1 MATRPSVQQII
12 DFADNLDK
20 LCRQHNASG
29 CFSTSWADAS
39 DLSKF
44 REDAYDL
51 SEVRKLPKALLRGQ
65 FSWFQVVFDKPP
77 LGSPNL
83 KDWAIHSSEIGLI
96 TPDLETVFT
105 EKLLQATFTRQW

>member
-12 DFADNLDK
+12 DFADNLDS
-20 LCRQHNASG
+20 LCRQHGAS
-29 CFSTSWADAS
+29 CYFSTSRA
-39 DLSKF
+39 
-44 REDAYDL
+44 DAYDL

-65 FSWFQVVFDKPP
+65 SSWFEVVFDKPP
-77 LGSPNL
+77 LGFPNL
-83 KDWAIHSSEIGLI
+83 KDWTIHASDIGLI